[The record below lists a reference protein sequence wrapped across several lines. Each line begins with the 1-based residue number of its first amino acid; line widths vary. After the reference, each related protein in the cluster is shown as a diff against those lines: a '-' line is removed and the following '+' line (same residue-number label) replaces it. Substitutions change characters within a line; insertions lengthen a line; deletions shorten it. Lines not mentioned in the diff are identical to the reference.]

1 MSLPNPPKSGY
12 PVSQPLFVYI
22 NNLVIHNNFFEN
34 KGHFTDYHVYLSYDW
49 ELKKTSNV
57 KSYLLTVP

>member
-22 NNLVIHNNFFEN
+22 NNLVIHNNFLKI
-34 KGHFTDYHVYLSYDW
+34 KGILQIIMYTYLMIG
-49 ELKKTSNV
+49 N
-57 KSYLLTVP
+57 